1 MSMRTIVFSVA
12 ENKLPYLVGTKVTL
26 TNVEDIKK
34 ETIIPVGNPYI
45 VSQFGGSQL
54 LKAEENKI
62 TIKKVTKTEDIYSIE
77 AEMTYLGTKYKLIK
91 KDFTY

>member
-1 MSMRTIVFSVA
+1 MKIFIA
-12 ENKLPYLVGTKVTL
+12 LL
-26 TNVEDIKK
+26 EDIKK

-45 VSQFGGSQL
+45 VSQYGGSQL
-54 LKAEENKI
+54 LKADENKI

>member
-12 ENKLPYLVGTKVTL
+12 ENKLPYLIGTKVTL

-45 VSQFGGSQL
+45 VSQYGGSHL